1 MSAAV
6 MNKNLCIHSW
16 PGSYYLHSEKRW
28 VYGKLSLTPGQLTF
42 TSDKEGLTLTSFK
55 LSAITSIK
63 KEASSFIFSS
73 LTVLVNGNEKHWFSS
88 LQPNRTVV
96 FNVIEHFWQAQL
108 LSSEGVEVE
117 SSPDCTSK
125 GKQLIHLASSSHQR
139 LEDTAKVLHHQG
151 EQFDRIM
158 KGLDKIESDMDVAN
172 RLLTELESP
181 PWWPFSSR
189 HRKAQ
194 QETKSRQELPRSAS
208 KAFGKEGL
216 ILKVPVLYSQGQ
228 DPNLKQGTLA
238 VLCSGLEICD
248 SNDQLVHKFRR
259 EEVDDVKVQSPYEMV
274 VRQRFIG
281 KPDISFTLQSAKMTD
296 VVSIVEIQYS
306 KKVQFRDDLLGLFRP
321 EDSPVS
327 ENLSMG
333 DSIWN
338 AATGFLDRVMHPI
351 SASGGQMS
359 QQVSEQT
366 VSEAEAQELRQI
378 LRKLKTIALDTEA
391 ELERQDEV
399 LDVISS
405 STDQATSRI
414 NMSHRRMRKLL

>member
-1 MSAAV
+1 
-6 MNKNLCIHSW
+6 MNKDLCIHSW
-16 PGSYYLHSEKRW
+16 PGSYYLDSEKRW
-28 VYGKLSLTPGQLTF
+28 VYGKLSLTPCQLAF
-42 TSDKEGLTLTSFK
+42 TSDKEGLTLISFK
-55 LSAITSIK
+55 LSAITGIK

-73 LTVLVNGNEKHWFSS
+73 LTVLVGGNEKHWFSS

-117 SSPDCTSK
+117 ASPDRMSK
-125 GKQLIHLASSSHQR
+125 GRQLINLASSSHQR

-151 EQFDRIM
+151 EQFDCIM

-189 HRKAQ
+189 LRKAQ
-194 QETKSRQELPRSAS
+194 QETKNQSEYPASAS

-216 ILKVPVLYSQGQ
+216 ILKVPVLYSQGP
-228 DPNLKQGTLA
+228 DPILKQGTLA

-248 SNDQLVHKFRR
+248 SNEQLVHKYRR
-259 EEVDDVKVQSPYEMV
+259 EEVDDVKVQSPYEIV

-281 KPDISFTLQSAKMTD
+281 KPDISFTLQSARMTD

-306 KKVQFRDDLLGLFRP
+306 KKVQFREDLLGLFKP
-321 EDSPVS
+321 EESPVS
-327 ENLSMG
+327 ENLGMG
-333 DSIWN
+333 GSIWN
-338 AATGFLDRVMHPI
+338 AAAGFLDKVMHPV

-378 LRKLKTIALDTEA
+378 LRKLKSIALDTEA

-399 LDVISS
+399 LDIIGS
-405 STDQATSRI
+405 STDQATSRV

>member
-1 MSAAV
+1 
-6 MNKNLCIHSW
+6 MNKDLCIHSW

-28 VYGKLSLTPGQLTF
+28 VYGKLSLTPCQLAF
-42 TSDKEGLTLTSFK
+42 ISDKDGLRLASFK
-55 LSAITSIK
+55 LSAITGIK

-73 LTVLVNGNEKHWFSS
+73 LTVLVGGSEKHWFSS

-96 FNVIEHFWQAQL
+96 FNVIEHFWRAQL
-108 LSSEGVEVE
+108 LSSDGVEAE
-117 SSPDCTSK
+117 PGSRCTSK
-125 GKQLIHLASSSHQR
+125 GRELIGLASSSHQR

-189 HRKAQ
+189 LRKAQ
-194 QETKSRQELPRSAS
+194 QETKNQPEASPSAA
-208 KAFGKEGL
+208 KVFGKEGL
-216 ILKVPVLYSQGQ
+216 ILKVPVLYSHGL
-228 DPNLKQGTLA
+228 DSNLKQGALA
-238 VLCSGLEICD
+238 VLCSGLEISD
-248 SNDQLVHKFRR
+248 SSAQLVHKYRR
-259 EEVDDVKVQSPYEMV
+259 EEVDDIKVLSPYEMV

-281 KPDISFTLQSAKMTD
+281 KPDISFTLQSARMTD
-296 VVSIVEIQYS
+296 VVSIVEVQYS
-306 KKVQFRDDLLGLFRP
+306 KKVQFREDLLGLFRP

-327 ENLSMG
+327 ENLGMG
-333 DSIWN
+333 GSIWN
-338 AATGFLDRVMHPI
+338 AATGFLDRVMHPV
-351 SASGGQMS
+351 SAGGGQMS

-378 LRKLKTIALDTEA
+378 LRKLKSIALDTEA

-399 LDVISS
+399 LDVIGS

-414 NMSHRRMRKLL
+414 NTSHRRMRKLL

>member
-1 MSAAV
+1 
-6 MNKNLCIHSW
+6 MNKDLCIHSW
-16 PGSYYLHSEKRW
+16 PGSYYLDSEKRW
-28 VYGKLSLTPGQLTF
+28 VYGKLSLTPCQLAF

-55 LSAITSIK
+55 LSAITGIK

-73 LTVLVNGNEKHWFSS
+73 LTVLVGGNEKHWFSS

-117 SSPDCTSK
+117 ASPGHTSK
-125 GKQLIHLASSSHQR
+125 GRQLINLASSSHQR

-151 EQFDRIM
+151 EQFDCIM

-189 HRKAQ
+189 LRKAQ
-194 QETKSRQELPRSAS
+194 QETKNQPEYPASAS

-216 ILKVPVLYSQGQ
+216 ILKVPVLYSQGL
-228 DPNLKQGTLA
+228 DPILKQGTLA

-248 SNDQLVHKFRR
+248 SNEQLVHKYRR
-259 EEVDDVKVQSPYEMV
+259 EEVDDVKVQSPYEIV

-281 KPDISFTLQSAKMTD
+281 KPDISFTLQSARMTD

-306 KKVQFRDDLLGLFRP
+306 KKVQFREDLLGLFKP
-321 EDSPVS
+321 EESPVS
-327 ENLSMG
+327 ENLGMG
-333 DSIWN
+333 GSIWN
-338 AATGFLDRVMHPI
+338 AAGFLDKVMHPV

-378 LRKLKTIALDTEA
+378 LRKLKSIALDTEA

-399 LDVISS
+399 LDVIGS
-405 STDQATSRI
+405 STDQATSRV